1 MNEAN
6 IENVKEFLK
15 LDKEVKFRFVD
26 SKKLRTSIKNFDS
39 VEKFVEYML
48 QIFENSFETR
58 KKIKL
63 KK

>member
-1 MNEAN
+1 MDEAN

-15 LDKEVKFRFVD
+15 LDKEVKFSFVD